1 MVNAGIREKHEKNK
15 AVAIDENDKDKDADI
30 RSVKL
35 LILAGEKF
43 VSSDIDNVA
52 KNIHIVA
59 IFRFILP
66 FFMT

>member
-15 AVAIDENDKDKDADI
+15 AVAIDENDKDADI